1 MALHFRAKLFGR
13 PVDEV
18 TVERGEQALPAPLTI
33 VEGHLAHSKWMM
45 GAEFSLVDCAY
56 CPVLNV
62 IEKSG
67 FGLAEFPRLAAY
79 LDACRARP
87 AWAQTPRLPGL

>member
-1 MALHFRAKLFGR
+1 VALRFRAKLFGR

-18 TVERGEQALPAPLTI
+18 TVQRGEQALPAALTI
-33 VEGHLAHSKWMM
+33 VEDHLTHNEWMM
-45 GAEFSLVDCAY
+45 DAEFGHVDCAY

-67 FGLAEFPRLAAY
+67 FGYAKFPRLAAY

-87 AWAQTPRLPGL
+87 SWEQIPRLPGL